1 MPKTSLWLSSVAAG
15 ALALTAV
22 APVTPA
28 HAQWT
33 VIDPTNLVQN
43 LLQVKHAI
51 EQVTLL
57 TSQLE
62 AQARMLASSPFDQA
76 NEIRA
81 ALEEIDGLVS
91 EIRGISA
98 EAGRLRDQFESLY
111 PGDLSA
117 RTLMDMVGD
126 AESRVEATRDTVADT
141 LAIAAEI
148 EARRGDRSG
157 RMSGALAASRGAEGQ
172 TSAIQATNQAIGALS
187 EQLESLEALMAAQT
201 RMAGAEAAARAA
213 REAQSRETHDRN
225 WRREAT
231 EVPPPDFDP
240 LPNARR

>member
-22 APVTPA
+22 APATPA
-28 HAQWT
+28 HAQLT

-81 ALEEIDGLVS
+81 ALDDINGLVS

-98 EAGRLRDQFESLY
+98 EAGRLRDQLESLY
-111 PGDLSA
+111 PGDLSGK
-117 RTLMDMVGD
+117 TLMDMVTD
-126 AESRVEATRDTVADT
+126 AQSRVEATRDTVADS

-148 EARRGDRSG
+148 ESRRGDRAG
-157 RMSGALAASRGAEGQ
+157 RMGGALAASRSAEGQ
-172 TSAIQATNQAIGALS
+172 TGAIQATNQAIGALS

-213 REAQSRETHDRN
+213 REAQSREVHDRN
-225 WRREAT
+225 WSRPAG
-231 EVPPPDFDP
+231 EVPPPNFDP

>member
-15 ALALTAV
+15 ALALTTI
-22 APVTPA
+22 APVQSA
-28 HAQWT
+28 HAQMA

-62 AQARMLASSPFDQA
+62 AQARMLASSPFDQS

-81 ALEEIDGLVS
+81 ALDDINSLVS
-91 EIRGISA
+91 GIQGISA
-98 EAGRLRDQFESLY
+98 EAGRLRDQLESLY
-111 PGDLSA
+111 PGDLSG
-117 RTLMDMVGD
+117 RTLMDMVTD

-172 TSAIQATNQAIGALS
+172 TGAIQATNQAIGALS
-187 EQLESLEALMAAQT
+187 EQLESLEALLAAQT

-213 REAQSRETHDRN
+213 REAQSRETHERM
-225 WRREAT
+225 WGREAG

>member
-1 MPKTSLWLSSVAAG
+1 MSKTPLWLSSVAAA
-15 ALALTAV
+15 ALALTAIV
-22 APVTPA
+22 PARPA
-28 HAQWT
+28 HAQMA

-62 AQARMLASSPFDQA
+62 AQARMLAASPFDQA

-81 ALEEIDGLVS
+81 ALDDIDGLVS

-98 EAGRLRDQFESLY
+98 EAGRLRDQFEALY

-117 RTLMDMVGD
+117 RSLTDMVGD

-148 EARRGDRSG
+148 ESRRGDRAG

-172 TSAIQATNQAIGALS
+172 TGAIQATNQAIGALS
-187 EQLESLEALMAAQT
+187 EQLESLEALLAAQT

-213 REAQSRETHDRN
+213 REAQSRETRDRN
-225 WRREAT
+225 WRREAG

>member
-1 MPKTSLWLSSVAAG
+1 MPKTSLWLSNVAAA
-15 ALALTAV
+15 ALALAAV
-22 APVTPA
+22 APARPA
-28 HAQWT
+28 HAQMA

-81 ALEEIDGLVS
+81 ALDDINGLVS
-91 EIRGISA
+91 EIQGISA
-98 EAGRLRDQFESLY
+98 EAGRLRNQIEALY
-111 PGDLSA
+111 PGDLSG

-126 AESRVEATRDTVADT
+126 AQSRVEATRDTVADT
-141 LAIAAEI
+141 LSIAAEI
-148 EARRGDRSG
+148 EARRGDRAG

-187 EQLESLEALMAAQT
+187 EQLESLEALLAAQT

-225 WRREAT
+225 WRRESGD
-231 EVPPPDFDP
+231 VPPPDFDP

>member
-15 ALALTAV
+15 ALALTAL
-22 APVTPA
+22 APAQPA
-28 HAQWT
+28 HAQMA

-81 ALEEIDGLVS
+81 ALDDIDGLVS
-91 EIRGISA
+91 GIRGISA
-98 EAGRLRDQFESLY
+98 EAGRLRDQLETLY
-111 PGDLSA
+111 PGDLSG
-117 RTLMDMVGD
+117 RTLMDMVSD
-126 AESRVEATRDTVADT
+126 AQSRVEATRDTVADS

-148 EARRGDRSG
+148 EARRDDRAG

-187 EQLESLEALMAAQT
+187 EQLEGLEALMAAQT
-201 RMAGAEAAARAA
+201 RMAGAEAAARVA

>member
-1 MPKTSLWLSSVAAG
+1 MQTSLWLSSVAAG
-15 ALALTAV
+15 ALALTAI
-22 APVTPA
+22 APIAPA
-28 HAQWT
+28 NAIT
-33 VIDPTNLVQN
+33 VIDPSNLVQN

-81 ALEEIDGLVS
+81 ALDEIDGLVS

-98 EAGRLRDQFESLY
+98 EAERLRDQFESLY

-126 AESRVEATRDTVADT
+126 AEARVQATRDTVADT

-213 REAQSRETHDRN
+213 REAQSRESHDRN